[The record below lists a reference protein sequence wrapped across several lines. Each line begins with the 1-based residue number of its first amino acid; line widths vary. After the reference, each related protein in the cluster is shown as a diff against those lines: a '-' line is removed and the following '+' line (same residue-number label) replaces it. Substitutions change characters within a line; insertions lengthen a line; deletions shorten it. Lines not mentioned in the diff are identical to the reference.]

1 MADAYRGL
9 TIQIGGDTTKLSAA
23 LRAAKKAATETQ
35 AQLRLVSKAAR
46 FDPENVTLA
55 ANKLKLMGN
64 VAEDLGAKLK
74 NLDKGFESLEGKK
87 VLSGTVK
94 TVKQLASETENASL
108 AAQQALDRYNKVD
121 AMLERMNATLNKQ
134 AQATGKVSE
143 SFDIRGMGAEH
154 AISELQSIG
163 AITDEQIT
171 KFRHLKTAWRDAFN
185 DKAAKDAVVTLQKMG
200 NDAEATRAELKKLGV
215 DMAALDAPSD
225 IAKTLSSV
233 DDQLAKADANAKY
246 LASDLEKCEAA
257 LRLDPSNMDAARRK
271 MTDLG
276 AATDIANEKAGLLKK
291 KLDAYKSA
299 GIDAAASDMAR
310 LAEEADKANTEYAQS
325 LTALK
330 SMQGRLE
337 QLRAEYTKL
346 GDNPD
351 ETYDTFAK
359 AAAEI
364 QECVSKVD
372 QLKAAE
378 REAASAR
385 ETANAKK
392 EYAELAQEMQQA
404 ESQAKQLASSMERAS
419 SPSNWTHMKTL
430 GMTLSAVLTPAM
442 ERFGSYA
449 LQSATDIDTAYRNMR
464 KTVQGSEGDFQK
476 LKQSALEFSSVNFA
490 SADQILA
497 IQAIGGELGV
507 AIESLDT
514 FAQTASNLDI
524 ATDLDAETAA
534 TALGQLDNI
543 LGDLN
548 ESTMPNF
555 ADSLVRLGNNG
566 ASTESQIL
574 DIATRIGSMASI
586 VGMAT
591 PDMLALSSTIA
602 STGQN
607 AEAAGTAISKTM
619 SFMETAVAAGGSTL
633 SEIAATA
640 NMSAEQFA
648 AAWERRPL
656 EAIMAFIKG
665 LNQLEENGGSADL
678 RLQEL
683 GITAVRQKQAIEGL
697 MQTVKS
703 QNGELSTMEANAK
716 MAADAWNGL
725 SDQWGAAGDAAREA
739 EAKNEGFAGSVQRLK
754 NTAQNAAS
762 EIADSLAPAM
772 DDIADAAAD
781 LYDDFSQASDGTKQF
796 VAAAG
801 VLAAGLGPGLSV
813 IATMGTGLSDVYKK
827 MKSGKEAFNS
837 LTKGVDAARMVL
849 GPMASQADVAAL
861 ATEGLTLKMKAA
873 NVGAKA
879 LNVAT
884 SALKFTIAGLAIGAV
899 AALVGQLIEAKQ
911 REDELAEASVSFA
924 DIQSSVATAAESASG
939 SLDGY
944 ASSLDDVVD
953 AASDALD
960 NTKQLND
967 NIKETFTSIATDGNL
982 LDGYVDVI
990 ERLANKSDLSASEQA
1005 ELKTAVEGYNS
1016 ITGDQ
1021 LSVVDSVNGKIQD
1034 QNGELLENIDM
1045 LRQSAQ
1051 AWIDNAK
1058 AQASQDLL
1066 IEAYKQQA
1074 EAQDAATEAHKRW
1087 QQEQQKL
1094 ENGGASYTDVKAA
1107 AEAYED
1113 ASTALDSAN
1122 DKVKGLEATTTV
1134 ASAAINANLKAA
1146 LEQLPLSAQAAGTD
1160 IGLKL
1165 QEGIDAGKVNVDQ
1178 AAMFLTDGVKTAL
1191 ASLPPEQLANGI
1203 AVAMQLAEGIS
1214 TGSVNPQLA
1223 AGFLVD
1229 AVANQVSTLPA
1240 SMQTAGMN
1248 AVMELATQ
1256 LSNGTVNATEASQLI
1271 AAAVTG
1277 SMDGLPSDLQAK
1289 AGEAVTA
1296 LNSALQGGD
1305 SEAFASG
1312 TLLKD
1317 SAVKGASNLP
1327 SDLGQLG
1334 TDGSERFNS
1343 NLAAGEGGANASG
1356 MTLEQAASAGV
1367 QPVVDNLGTY
1377 GADGGEAFATGVGSA
1392 EGSTSTNASS
1402 LANATE
1408 AAKANNSS
1416 ASGWGSELGR
1426 NFAAGIKSAYQ
1437 WVADAAAS
1445 IAQAAAD
1452 FLHHSK
1458 PKKGPLSEGEEI
1470 WGKHASQNFAKGL
1483 EKGKSDV
1490 AKAAEENAQEVA
1502 DYLAHSQ
1509 PKKGPLSQGEWI
1521 YGYHAAV
1528 NFADG
1533 LLAGKDKVGE
1543 AAKGVAEEADKAFQE
1558 YIDKMIDGYKERGDE
1573 FAEVSTEIAEA
1584 IWGTIAPSIDAVD
1597 YIKPFT
1603 GEVYDSM
1610 KVLEDAGFSLDQYS
1624 DKLED
1629 MAEKKAEWDK
1639 KAAAGLSDSEKESYE
1654 KFLKEYDSF
1663 LQLQGKLT
1671 ASVESMREWQGLYK
1685 MKDTIISTTDA
1696 SENLTQALY
1705 EAGATGATFSQE
1717 FLDYV
1722 SQGGEDAVKA
1732 LKQLTAMGPDALQE
1746 MSDSFRDM
1754 AIAEREA
1761 ELAGREL
1768 YVNSL
1773 AYTDFKTP
1781 KEQLLDY
1788 RETVLDVREAIYSD
1802 DGLSNAF
1809 KMTGTSAEGFAAD
1822 LMSVGMTME
1831 DFKSQYADFTGAVI
1845 NGFSQMT
1852 KYNQTSLE
1860 DWERN
1865 LKLNMAEAQK
1875 WSENLQTV
1883 FSKVPESIDSEAFR
1897 KAILEGGFD
1906 QWGKVIDEMAGQS
1919 SEAIQSYIEL
1929 YNESIKEAQMSGMEA
1944 FKALAP
1950 GEEMVQAMIEGM
1962 KGQQDAL
1969 NGTMAEAAAG
1979 STEALA
1985 ATGPQFYSTGQG
1997 LAGQIAAG
2005 IQSQIDSIAAA
2016 AAATVS
2022 AALAAAR
2029 AEASRAGSIADS
2041 IRASS
2046 VSSHSVSA
2054 ASQMPAAA
2062 SMRSMIAAQAA
2073 APASVRNTSV
2083 SMSFTVN
2090 TQPGQSLDVRQLA
2103 KQVVKIQDREMR
2115 ARGMR

>member
-46 FDPENVTLA
+46 FDPENIALA
-55 ANKLKLMGN
+55 ANRLKLIGN
-64 VAEDLGAKLK
+64 VAEDLGAKLRTSK
-74 NLDKGFESLEGKK
+74 EGLRQLGNTKMD
-87 VLSGTVK
+87 GAVK
-94 TVKQLASETENASL
+94 SIKQVASETENAAL
-108 AAQQALDRYNKVD
+108 AAQHAHDRYNKVD
-121 AMLERMNATLNKQ
+121 AMLERLNTTLNKQ
-134 AQATGKVSE
+134 AKFAGADKD
-143 SFDIRGMGAEH
+143 FDVRKMGVDE
-154 AISELQSIG
+154 AIASLKELN
-163 AITDEQIT
+163 AITIDQADEL
-171 KFRHLKTAWRDAFN
+171 RYLKALWHEAFD
-185 DKAAKDAVVTLQKMG
+185 DKAIKDKVV
-200 NDAEATRAELKKLGV
+200 EFKKLSNEV
-215 DMAALDAPSD
+215 DATEAEIKKLSSDMASLSEPTGISKGFSSLD
-225 IAKTLSSV
+225 K
-233 DDQLAKADANAKY
+233 QLAQVDAQAKY
-246 LASDLEKCEAA
+246 LSSDLEKCEAA

-271 MTDLG
+271 MADLG
-276 AATDIANEKAGLLKK
+276 ASADLAAQKATLLKK
-291 KLDAYKSA
+291 KLDGYESS
-299 GIDAAASDMAR
+299 GISAAASEMGDLTKAAVEANAAY
-310 LAEEADKANTEYAQS
+310 AES
-325 LTALK
+325 LSALK
-330 SMQGRLE
+330 TMQGRLSQLKAE
-337 QLRAEYTKL
+337 QQNMSDDPKTTSAQYEALSSEIAECESQVK
-346 GDNPD
+346 
-351 ETYDTFAK
+351 
-359 AAAEI
+359 
-364 QECVSKVD
+364 

-378 REAASAR
+378 RETASAR

-404 ESQAKQLASSMERAS
+404 ESQAKHLASSMEQVQR
-419 SPSNWTHMKTL
+419 PSNWTHLKTL

-640 NMSAEQFA
+640 NMSADQFA
-648 AAWERRPL
+648 AAWEKRPL
-656 EAIMAFIKG
+656 EAITAFIKG

-703 QNGELSTMEANAK
+703 QNGELSVMDANAQ

-762 EIADSLAPAM
+762 EIADALAPAM

-827 MKSGKEAFNS
+827 LKDGKKAFS
-837 LTKGVDAARMVL
+837 QLTKGVDAARMVL

-873 NVGAKA
+873 NIGAKA

-967 NIKETFTSIATDGNL
+967 NIKETFTSIATDGKL
-982 LDGYVDVI
+982 LDGYVDAI

-1256 LSNGTVNATEASQLI
+1256 LSNGTVSATEASQLI

-1277 SMDGLPSDLQAK
+1277 SMDGLPAGLQAK

-1296 LNSALQGGD
+1296 LNSALQGGG

-1312 TLLKD
+1312 SLLKD

-1334 TDGSERFNS
+1334 TDGSEQFNS

-1367 QPVVDNLGTY
+1367 QPVVENLGTY
-1377 GADGGEAFATGVGSA
+1377 GTEGGENFASGVGSA
-1392 EGSTSTNASS
+1392 EGSTSTSASS
-1402 LANATE
+1402 LATATE

-1416 ASGWGSELGR
+1416 ASGWGSELGE

-1437 WVADAAAS
+1437 SVVDAASS
-1445 IAQAAAD
+1445 IAGAVAA

-1458 PKKGPLSEGEEI
+1458 PDKGPLSEGEEI
-1470 WGKHASQNFAKGL
+1470 WGKHASQNFANGL
-1483 EKGKSDV
+1483 EKGKSEV
-1490 AKAAEENAQEVA
+1490 AKAAEANAQEVA

-1533 LLAGKDKVGE
+1533 LYSGVDE
-1543 AAKGVAEEADKAFQE
+1543 AANAAESVADAAEKEFQE
-1558 YIDKMIDGYKERGDE
+1558 YIDKMIAGYEKRGDE
-1573 FAEVSTEIAEA
+1573 MIEVSTEIADA
-1584 IWGTIAPSIDAVD
+1584 IWGVFLPMANAEEYV
-1597 YIKPFT
+1597 KPFT
-1603 GEVYDSM
+1603 GAVYDSM
-1610 KVLEDAGFSLDQYS
+1610 KVLEGAGMTLDQYAS
-1624 DKLED
+1624 KMED
-1629 MAEKKAEWDK
+1629 MAEKKADWDK
-1639 KAAAGLSDSEKESYE
+1639 KMAASDVSDSTKESYADFME
-1654 KFLKEYDSF
+1654 EYNEFLA
-1663 LQLQGKLT
+1663 LQSKLS
-1671 ASVESMREWQGLYK
+1671 ASMEDMREWQGLYK
-1685 MKDTIISTTDA
+1685 MKDTLISSTTA
-1696 SENLTQALY
+1696 SEDLADALWDA
-1705 EAGATGATFSQE
+1705 EQSGATFSKE

-1722 SQGGEDAVKA
+1722 ADGGEDAVKA
-1732 LKQLTAMGPDALQE
+1732 LRQLTAMGPDALQE

-1754 AIAEREA
+1754 AIAEKEA
-1761 ELAGREL
+1761 EVNAKSL

-1773 AYTDFKTP
+1773 AHTNFKTQR
-1781 KEQLLDY
+1781 EQMLEFRD
-1788 RETVLDVREAIYSD
+1788 TVLDVREAMYSD
-1802 DGLSNAF
+1802 EGLSNAF

-1822 LMSVGMTME
+1822 LMSVGMTMD
-1831 DFKSQYADFTGAVI
+1831 DFKSQYADFTSAVS

-1865 LKLNMAEAQK
+1865 LKLNMAEAQE
-1875 WSENLQTV
+1875 WSKNLQEV
-1883 FSKVPESIDSEAFR
+1883 FAKVPESIDSEAFR

-1906 QWGKVIDEMAGQS
+1906 TWGKVIDEMAQQTP
-1919 SEAIQSYIEL
+1919 EQIAKYIEL
-1929 YNESIKEAQMSGMEA
+1929 YNESMKEAQISGIEA

-1950 GEEMVQAMIEGM
+1950 GEEMVQAIIDGM
-1962 KGQQDAL
+1962 GEKQDDL
-1969 NGTMAEAAAG
+1969 NGAVTDASGNAVIEMLNTAPQWQAAG
-1979 STEALA
+1979 ASVAGALV
-1985 ATGPQFYSTGQG
+1985 P
-1997 LAGQIAAG
+1997 G
-2005 IQSQIDSIAAA
+2005 IMSQANAIAAA
-2016 AAATVS
+2016 AAAVVS
-2022 AALAAAR
+2022 QA
-2029 AEASRAGSIADS
+2029 IA
-2041 IRASS
+2041 
-2046 VSSHSVSA
+2046 
-2054 ASQMPAAA
+2054 
-2062 SMRSMIAAQAA
+2062 AAQAA
-2073 APASVRNTSV
+2073 ASGAAAAGQAAAASYKASAQRAASPMMMAAQAAPSISTANTV
-2083 SMSFTVN
+2083 NMTFTVN
-2090 TQPGQSLDVRQLA
+2090 QQPGQSLDVRQLA

>member
-46 FDPENVTLA
+46 FDPENVALA
-55 ANKLKLMGN
+55 AKKLKLMGN
-64 VAEDLGAKLK
+64 VAEDLGAKLRTSK
-74 NLDKGFESLEGKK
+74 EGLRQLGNTKMD
-87 VLSGTVK
+87 GAVK
-94 TVKQLASETENASL
+94 SIKQVASETENAAL
-108 AAQQALDRYNKVD
+108 AAQHAHDRYNKVD
-121 AMLERMNATLNKQ
+121 AMLERLNTTLNKQ
-134 AQATGKVSE
+134 AKFAGADKD
-143 SFDIRGMGAEH
+143 FDVRKMGVDE
-154 AISELQSIG
+154 AIASLKELN
-163 AITDEQIT
+163 AITIDQADEL
-171 KFRHLKTAWRDAFN
+171 RYLKALWHEAFD
-185 DKAAKDAVVTLQKMG
+185 DKAIKDKV
-200 NDAEATRAELKKLGV
+200 AEFKKLSNEIDATEAEIKKLSS
-215 DMAALDAPSD
+215 DMASLSEPTGISKGFSSLD
-225 IAKTLSSV
+225 KQLSQV
-233 DDQLAKADANAKY
+233 DAQAKY
-246 LASDLEKCEAA
+246 LSSDLEKCETS

-271 MTDLG
+271 MADLG
-276 AATDIANEKAGLLKK
+276 ASADLAAQKAALLKK
-291 KLDAYKSA
+291 KLDGYESS
-299 GIDAAASDMAR
+299 GISAAASEMGDLTKAAVEANAAY
-310 LAEEADKANTEYAQS
+310 AES
-325 LTALK
+325 LSALK
-330 SMQGRLE
+330 TMQGRLSQLKAE
-337 QLRAEYTKL
+337 QQNMSDDPKTTSAQYEALSSEIAECESQVK
-346 GDNPD
+346 
-351 ETYDTFAK
+351 
-359 AAAEI
+359 
-364 QECVSKVD
+364 

-378 REAASAR
+378 ESAASAR

-507 AIESLDT
+507 ATESLDT

-586 VGMAT
+586 VGMTT

-640 NMSAEQFA
+640 NMSADQFA
-648 AAWERRPL
+648 AAWEKRPL
-656 EAIMAFIKG
+656 EAITAFIKG

-703 QNGELSTMEANAK
+703 QNGELSVMDANAQ

-827 MKSGKEAFNS
+827 LKDGKKAFS
-837 LTKGVDAARMVL
+837 QLTKGVDAARIVL

-899 AALVGQLIEAKQ
+899 AVLVGQLIELKQKSDLVDAAFKDVRDIVPQASGSIDGAKDSV
-911 REDELAEASVSFA
+911 DELASSYEDLLRDMKRSNEQFKTDMEQTAQTDRQLSNYIDTIEELGNKGNLTAGEQARLNEAVQGYK
-924 DIQSSVATAAESASG
+924 DITGDTSDIIDNQTGALQVNTEELRNNARAWSDKAKAE
-939 SLDGY
+939 GY
-944 ASSLDDVVD
+944 ASY
-953 AASDALD
+953 AASKYAEYADAQLKMDEATQAVAEAQERYNEALDAYNKAEGWDKNVTKRNDLLEAERNLEQAKQLLGDTEEQALQTKSAADEASISSAVLASNLSSELKDSIMAMGPEAMEYGFNIATSLQQGIESGAIGLPDALAFI
-960 NTKQLND
+960 NTGVTSAFAALPPSMYEKGSEAMMSLVQAMNDKQ
-967 NIKETFTSIATDGNL
+967 
-982 LDGYVDVI
+982 
-990 ERLANKSDLSASEQA
+990 LSASEASTLIMAAVNGTFDSLPEDLRGKATAALNSFVA
-1005 ELKTAVEGYNS
+1005 ELANTQSVTDATGKVKSDAVAGLNGIEGEFGKK
-1016 ITGDQ
+1016 GD
-1021 LSVVDSVNGKIQD
+1021 DSSTS
-1034 QNGELLENIDM
+1034 L
-1045 LRQSAQ
+1045 
-1051 AWIDNAK
+1051 
-1058 AQASQDLL
+1058 
-1066 IEAYKQQA
+1066 A
-1074 EAQDAATEAHKRW
+1074 EA
-1087 QQEQQKL
+1087 
-1094 ENGGASYTDVKAA
+1094 
-1107 AEAYED
+1107 
-1113 ASTALDSAN
+1113 
-1122 DKVKGLEATTTV
+1122 
-1134 ASAAINANLKAA
+1134 
-1146 LEQLPLSAQAAGTD
+1146 LSAGGPLVNQSSATLMEAC
-1160 IGLKL
+1160 L
-1165 QEGIDAGKVNVDQ
+1165 EGID
-1178 AAMFLTDGVKTAL
+1178 
-1191 ASLPPEQLANGI
+1191 P
-1203 AVAMQLAEGIS
+1203 VA
-1214 TGSVNPQLA
+1214 
-1223 AGFLVD
+1223 
-1229 AVANQVSTLPA
+1229 A
-1240 SMQTAGMN
+1240 SM
-1248 AVMELATQ
+1248 TQ
-1256 LSNGTVNATEASQLI
+1256 KGTE
-1271 AAAVTG
+1271 G
-1277 SMDGLPSDLQAK
+1277 
-1289 AGEAVTA
+1289 GE
-1296 LNSALQGGD
+1296 N
-1305 SEAFASG
+1305 FAS
-1312 TLLKD
+1312 
-1317 SAVKGASNLP
+1317 
-1327 SDLGQLG
+1327 
-1334 TDGSERFNS
+1334 
-1343 NLAAGEGGANASG
+1343 
-1356 MTLEQAASAGV
+1356 
-1367 QPVVDNLGTY
+1367 
-1377 GADGGEAFATGVGSA
+1377 GVGSA
-1392 EGSTSTNASS
+1392 EGSTYSSAES
-1402 LANATE
+1402 LASATE
-1408 AAKANNSS
+1408 AAKNNNGN
-1416 ASGWGSELGR
+1416 ASWWGEELGR
-1426 NFAAGIKSAYQ
+1426 NFAAGIKAAYQ

-1483 EKGKSDV
+1483 EKGKSEV
-1490 AKAAEENAQEVA
+1490 AKAAEANAQEVA

-1543 AAKGVAEEADKAFQE
+1543 AAKGVAEEADAAFQA
-1558 YIDKMIDGYKERGDE
+1558 YIDQMIAGYKERGDE

-1685 MKDTIISTTDA
+1685 MKDTIISTTGA
-1696 SENLTQALY
+1696 SEDLTQALY

-1761 ELAGREL
+1761 ELASREL

-1773 AYTDFKTP
+1773 AYTDFSTP
-1781 KEQLLDY
+1781 RSQLLDY
-1788 RETVLDVREAIYSD
+1788 RETVLDVREAMYSD
-1802 DGLSNAF
+1802 EGLSNAF

-1831 DFKSQYADFTGAVI
+1831 DFKSQYADFTSAVS

-1865 LKLNMAEAQK
+1865 LKLNMAEAQE
-1875 WSENLQTV
+1875 WSKNLQEV
-1883 FSKVPESIDSEAFR
+1883 FAKVPESIDSEAFR

-1906 QWGKVIDEMAGQS
+1906 TWGKVIDEMAQQTP
-1919 SEAIQSYIEL
+1919 EQIAKYIEL
-1929 YNESIKEAQMSGMEA
+1929 YNESMKEAQISGIEA

-1950 GEEMVQAMIEGM
+1950 GEEMVQAIIDGM
-1962 KGQQDAL
+1962 GEKQDDL
-1969 NGTMAEAAAG
+1969 NGAVTDASGNAVIEMLNTAPQWQSAG
-1979 STEALA
+1979 ATVAGALV
-1985 ATGPQFYSTGQG
+1985 P
-1997 LAGQIAAG
+1997 G
-2005 IQSQIDSIAAA
+2005 IMSQANAIAAA
-2016 AAATVS
+2016 AAAVVS
-2022 AALAAAR
+2022 QA
-2029 AEASRAGSIADS
+2029 IA
-2041 IRASS
+2041 
-2046 VSSHSVSA
+2046 
-2054 ASQMPAAA
+2054 
-2062 SMRSMIAAQAA
+2062 AAQAA
-2073 APASVRNTSV
+2073 ASGAAAAGQSAAASYKASAQRAASPMMMAAQAAPNISTSNTV
-2083 SMSFTVN
+2083 NMTFTVN
-2090 TQPGQSLDVRQLA
+2090 QQPGQSLDVRQLA

>member
-121 AMLERMNATLNKQ
+121 AMLERMNVTLNKQ

-225 IAKTLSSV
+225 IAKSLSPV

-246 LASDLEKCEAA
+246 LSSDLEKCEAA

-276 AATDIANEKAGLLKK
+276 AAADIANEKAGLLKK

-299 GIDAAASDMAR
+299 GVDAVASDMAR

-330 SMQGRLE
+330 TMQGRLE
-337 QLRAEYTKL
+337 QLRAEYTRL

-378 REAASAR
+378 RETASAR

-404 ESQAKQLASSMERAS
+404 ESQAKHLASSMERAS

-507 AIESLDT
+507 ATESLDT

-640 NMSAEQFA
+640 NMSADQFA
-648 AAWERRPL
+648 AAWEKRPL
-656 EAIMAFIKG
+656 EAITAFIKG

-703 QNGELSTMEANAK
+703 QNGELSVMDANAQ

-827 MKSGKEAFNS
+827 LKNGKKAFS
-837 LTKGVDAARMVL
+837 QLTKGVDAARMVL

-873 NVGAKA
+873 NIGANLMKTGLLGLKVAAVTLAVAGIGVLVAKQMEMERHQQLVNDA
-879 LNVAT
+879 LT
-884 SALKFTIAGLAIGAV
+884 SAESIVEGAG
-899 AALVGQLIEAKQ
+899 
-911 REDELAEASVSFA
+911 ASY
-924 DIQSSVATAAESASG
+924 ESAASG
-939 SLDGY
+939 IDTMRHASEETLRSL
-944 ASSLDDVVD
+944 
-953 AASDALD
+953 
-960 NTKQLND
+960 KELND
-967 NIKETFTSIATDGNL
+967 QLKSDMDEMAANEGTLDSYVDTIEELGNKGNL
-982 LDGYVDVI
+982 TAY
-990 ERLANKSDLSASEQA
+990 EQ
-1005 ELKTAVEGYNS
+1005 EKLKLAVEGYNS
-1016 ITGDQ
+1016 ITGD
-1021 LSVVDSVNGKIQD
+1021 SVGITD
-1034 QNGELLENIDM
+1034 
-1045 LRQSAQ
+1045 AQ
-1051 AWIDNAK
+1051 TGALTRNTDEIRRN
-1058 AQASQDLL
+1058 
-1066 IEAYKQQA
+1066 A
-1074 EAQDAATEAHKRW
+1074 EAWKERAK
-1087 QQEQQKL
+1087 
-1094 ENGGASYTDVKAA
+1094 
-1107 AEAYED
+1107 AEAYAEYAKEYAKEQAD
-1113 ASTALDSAN
+1113 AEMKLAEAKDQLAQAQMDYNKAVTDAKNANTAGDADAAMEAASRAEQLAEKISNLKQNIGEIEGTAIKAGDSFDYFTNKAAIAGAAIDTQLKASLENLPTEMQPIGLNMAVALQRGIDEGSISVDDAVRRLNELSTLRISELPGQLKPYAVQAMDAI
-1122 DKVKGLEATTTV
+1122 
-1134 ASAAINANLKAA
+1134 SAAITDGTVDVDTAMQMLVEVAKTPPAELPALFEKYGVQMPEEMAAAIEANASLVGSASATVSNKALGPIQGAAGATYGLGVDFVYGYAAGLTDNVAINSVVSSAAAIAKNA
-1146 LEQLPLSAQAAGTD
+1146 LAAVKSAQNSNSPSKESAKLGVDFGDGYALGITD
-1160 IGLKL
+1160 
-1165 QEGIDAGKVNVDQ
+1165 
-1178 AAMFLTDGVKTAL
+1178 
-1191 ASLPPEQLANGI
+1191 
-1203 AVAMQLAEGIS
+1203 
-1214 TGSVNPQLA
+1214 TG
-1223 AGFLVD
+1223 D
-1229 AVANQVSTLPA
+1229 
-1240 SMQTAGMN
+1240 
-1248 AVMELATQ
+1248 
-1256 LSNGTVNATEASQLI
+1256 
-1271 AAAVTG
+1271 
-1277 SMDGLPSDLQAK
+1277 K
-1289 AGEAVTA
+1289 AGEA
-1296 LNSALQGGD
+1296 
-1305 SEAFASG
+1305 
-1312 TLLKD
+1312 
-1317 SAVKGASNLP
+1317 
-1327 SDLGQLG
+1327 
-1334 TDGSERFNS
+1334 
-1343 NLAAGEGGANASG
+1343 
-1356 MTLEQAASAGV
+1356 
-1367 QPVVDNLGTY
+1367 
-1377 GADGGEAFATGVGSA
+1377 GGE
-1392 EGSTSTNASS
+1392 
-1402 LANATE
+1402 LAN
-1408 AAKANNSS
+1408 
-1416 ASGWGSELGR
+1416 
-1426 NFAAGIKSAYQ
+1426 
-1437 WVADAAAS
+1437 
-1445 IAQAAAD
+1445 IA
-1452 FLHHSK
+1452 L
-1458 PKKGPLSEGEEI
+1458 
-1470 WGKHASQNFAKGL
+1470 
-1483 EKGKSDV
+1483 
-1490 AKAAEENAQEVA
+1490 
-1502 DYLAHSQ
+1502 LA
-1509 PKKGPLSQGEWI
+1509 LDTTSQGSWTS
-1521 YGYHAAV
+1521 GYHAAV

-1533 LLAGKDKVGE
+1533 LYSGVDD
-1543 AAKGVAEEADKAFQE
+1543 AANAAESVADAAEKEFQE
-1558 YIDKMIDGYKERGDE
+1558 YIDKMIAGYEKRGDE
-1573 FAEVSTEIAEA
+1573 MIEVSTEMAEA
-1584 IWGTIAPSIDAVD
+1584 IWGVFLPMANAEEYV
-1597 YIKPFT
+1597 KPFT
-1603 GEVYDSM
+1603 GAVYDSM
-1610 KVLEDAGFSLDQYS
+1610 KVLESAGMTLDQYAS
-1624 DKLED
+1624 KMED
-1629 MAEKKAEWDK
+1629 MAEKKADWDK
-1639 KAAAGLSDSEKESYE
+1639 KMAASDVSDSTKESYADFME
-1654 KFLKEYDSF
+1654 EYNEFLA
-1663 LQLQGKLT
+1663 LQSKLS
-1671 ASVESMREWQGLYK
+1671 ASMEDMHEWQGLYK
-1685 MKDTIISTTDA
+1685 MKDTLISSTTA
-1696 SENLTQALY
+1696 SEDLADALWD
-1705 EAGATGATFSQE
+1705 AGQSGATFSKE

-1722 SQGGEDAVKA
+1722 ADGGEDAVKA
-1732 LKQLTAMGPDALQE
+1732 LRQLTAMGPDALQE

-1754 AIAEREA
+1754 AIAEKEA
-1761 ELAGREL
+1761 EVNAKSL

-1773 AYTDFKTP
+1773 AHTNFKTQR
-1781 KEQLLDY
+1781 EQMLEF
-1788 RETVLDVREAIYSD
+1788 RSTVLDVREALYSD
-1802 DGLSNAF
+1802 DGLTQAF
-1809 KMTGTSAEGFAAD
+1809 KYTGTSAEGFAAD

-1831 DFKSQYADFTGAVI
+1831 DFKSKYSDFTSAVS

-1865 LKLNMAEAQK
+1865 LKLNMAEAQE
-1875 WSENLQTV
+1875 WSKNLQEV
-1883 FSKVPESIDSEAFR
+1883 FAKVPESIDSEAFR

-1906 QWGKVIDEMAGQS
+1906 TWGKVIDEMAQQTP
-1919 SEAIQSYIEL
+1919 EQIAKYIEL
-1929 YNESIKEAQMSGMEA
+1929 YNESMKEAQISGIEA

-1950 GEEMVQAMIEGM
+1950 GEEMVQAIIDGM
-1962 KGQQDAL
+1962 GEKQDDL
-1969 NGTMAEAAAG
+1969 NGAVTDASGNAVIEMLNTAPQWESAG
-1979 STEALA
+1979 ATVAGALV
-1985 ATGPQFYSTGQG
+1985 P
-1997 LAGQIAAG
+1997 G
-2005 IQSQIDSIAAA
+2005 IMSQANAIAAA
-2016 AAATVS
+2016 AAAVVS
-2022 AALAAAR
+2022 QA
-2029 AEASRAGSIADS
+2029 IA
-2041 IRASS
+2041 
-2046 VSSHSVSA
+2046 
-2054 ASQMPAAA
+2054 
-2062 SMRSMIAAQAA
+2062 AAQAA
-2073 APASVRNTSV
+2073 ASGAAAAGQAAAASYKASAQRASSPMMMAAQAAPNISTANTV
-2083 SMSFTVN
+2083 NMTFTVKQ
-2090 TQPGQSLDVRQLA
+2090 QPGQSLDVRQLA

>member
-154 AISELQSIG
+154 AISALRSIG
-163 AITDEQIT
+163 AITDDQIT

-225 IAKTLSSV
+225 IAKSLSSV

-246 LASDLEKCEAA
+246 LASDLEKCETA

-276 AATDIANEKAGLLKK
+276 AAADIANEKAGLLKK

-330 SMQGRLE
+330 TMQGRLE
-337 QLRAEYTKL
+337 QLRAEYTRL

-404 ESQAKQLASSMERAS
+404 ESQAKHLASSMERAS

-507 AIESLDT
+507 ATESLDT

-586 VGMAT
+586 VGMTT

-640 NMSAEQFA
+640 NMSADQFA
-648 AAWERRPL
+648 AAWEKRPL
-656 EAIMAFIKG
+656 EAITAFIKG

-703 QNGELSTMEANAK
+703 QNGELSVMDANAQ

-813 IATMGTGLSDVYKK
+813 LATMGTGLSDLFKK

-873 NVGAKA
+873 NIGAKA

-899 AALVGQLIEAKQ
+899 AVLVGQLIELKQKSDLVDAAFKDVRDIVPQASGSIDGAKDSV
-911 REDELAEASVSFA
+911 DELASSYEDLLRDMKGSNEQFKTDIEQTAQTDRQLSNYIDTIEELGNKGNLTAGEQARLNEAVQGYK
-924 DIQSSVATAAESASG
+924 DITGDTRDIIDNQTGALQVNTEELRNNARAWSDKAKAE
-939 SLDGY
+939 GY
-944 ASSLDDVVD
+944 ASY
-953 AASDALD
+953 AASKYAEYADAQLKMDEATQAVAEAQERYNEALDAYNKAEGWDKNVTKRNDLLEAERNLEQAKQLLGDTEEQALQTKSAADEASISSAVLASNLSSELKDSIMAMGPEAMEYGYNIATSLQQGIESGAIGLPDALAFI
-960 NTKQLND
+960 NTGVTSAFAALPPSMYEKGSEAMMSLVQAMNDKQ
-967 NIKETFTSIATDGNL
+967 
-982 LDGYVDVI
+982 
-990 ERLANKSDLSASEQA
+990 LSASEASTLIMAAVNGTFDSLPEDLRGKATAALNSFVA
-1005 ELKTAVEGYNS
+1005 ELANTQSVTDA
-1016 ITGDQ
+1016 TG
-1021 LSVVDSVNGKIQD
+1021 
-1034 QNGELLENIDM
+1034 
-1045 LRQSAQ
+1045 
-1051 AWIDNAK
+1051 
-1058 AQASQDLL
+1058 
-1066 IEAYKQQA
+1066 
-1074 EAQDAATEAHKRW
+1074 
-1087 QQEQQKL
+1087 
-1094 ENGGASYTDVKAA
+1094 
-1107 AEAYED
+1107 
-1113 ASTALDSAN
+1113 
-1122 DKVKGLEATTTV
+1122 KVK
-1134 ASAAINANLKAA
+1134 S
-1146 LEQLPLSAQAAGTD
+1146 
-1160 IGLKL
+1160 
-1165 QEGIDAGKVNVDQ
+1165 
-1178 AAMFLTDGVKTAL
+1178 
-1191 ASLPPEQLANGI
+1191 
-1203 AVAMQLAEGIS
+1203 
-1214 TGSVNPQLA
+1214 
-1223 AGFLVD
+1223 D
-1229 AVANQVSTLPA
+1229 AVAGLNGIEGEFGKKGDDSSTSLAEALSAGGPLVNQSSATLMEACLEGVDPVAA
-1240 SMQTAGMN
+1240 SM
-1248 AVMELATQ
+1248 TQ
-1256 LSNGTVNATEASQLI
+1256 KGTE
-1271 AAAVTG
+1271 G
-1277 SMDGLPSDLQAK
+1277 
-1289 AGEAVTA
+1289 GE
-1296 LNSALQGGD
+1296 N
-1305 SEAFASG
+1305 FAS
-1312 TLLKD
+1312 
-1317 SAVKGASNLP
+1317 
-1327 SDLGQLG
+1327 
-1334 TDGSERFNS
+1334 
-1343 NLAAGEGGANASG
+1343 
-1356 MTLEQAASAGV
+1356 
-1367 QPVVDNLGTY
+1367 
-1377 GADGGEAFATGVGSA
+1377 GVGSA
-1392 EGSTSTNASS
+1392 EGSTYSSAES
-1402 LANATE
+1402 LASATE
-1408 AAKANNSS
+1408 AAKNNNGN
-1416 ASGWGSELGR
+1416 ASWWGEELGR
-1426 NFAAGIKSAYQ
+1426 NFAAGIKAAYQ
-1437 WVADAAAS
+1437 WVADAASS

-1483 EKGKSDV
+1483 EKGKSEV
-1490 AKAAEENAQEVA
+1490 AKAAEANAQEVA

-1521 YGYHAAV
+1521 FGYHAAV

-1533 LLAGKDKVGE
+1533 LYSGVDE
-1543 AAKGVAEEADKAFQE
+1543 AANAAESVADAAEKEFQE
-1558 YIDKMIDGYKERGDE
+1558 YIDKMIAGYEKRGDE
-1573 FAEVSTEIAEA
+1573 MIEVSTEIADA
-1584 IWGTIAPSIDAVD
+1584 IWGVFLPMANAEEYV
-1597 YIKPFT
+1597 KPFT
-1603 GEVYDSM
+1603 GAVYDSM
-1610 KVLEDAGFSLDQYS
+1610 KVLEGAGMTLDQYAS
-1624 DKLED
+1624 KMED
-1629 MAEKKAEWDK
+1629 MAEKKADWDK
-1639 KAAAGLSDSEKESYE
+1639 KMAASDVSDSTKESYADFME
-1654 KFLKEYDSF
+1654 EYNEFLAMQS
-1663 LQLQGKLT
+1663 KLS
-1671 ASVESMREWQGLYK
+1671 ASMEDMREWQGLYK
-1685 MKDTIISTTDA
+1685 MKDTLISSTTA
-1696 SENLTQALY
+1696 SEDLADALWD
-1705 EAGATGATFSQE
+1705 AGQSGATFSKE

-1722 SQGGEDAVKA
+1722 ADGGEDAVKA

-1754 AIAEREA
+1754 AIAEKEA
-1761 ELAGREL
+1761 EVNAKSL

-1773 AYTDFKTP
+1773 AHTNFKTQR
-1781 KEQLLDY
+1781 EQMLEFRD
-1788 RETVLDVREAIYSD
+1788 TVLDVREAMYSD
-1802 DGLSNAF
+1802 EGLSNAF

-1831 DFKSQYADFTGAVI
+1831 DFKSQYADFTSAVS

-1865 LKLNMAEAQK
+1865 LKLNMAEAQE
-1875 WSENLQTV
+1875 WSKNLQEV
-1883 FSKVPESIDSEAFR
+1883 FAKVPESIDSEAFR

-1906 QWGKVIDEMAGQS
+1906 TWGKVIDEMAQQTP
-1919 SEAIQSYIEL
+1919 EQIAKYIEL
-1929 YNESIKEAQMSGMEA
+1929 YNESMKEAQISGIEA

-1950 GEEMVQAMIEGM
+1950 GEEMVQAIIDGM
-1962 KGQQDAL
+1962 GEKQDDL
-1969 NGTMAEAAAG
+1969 NGAVTDASGNAVIEMLNTAPQWQSAG
-1979 STEALA
+1979 ATVAGALVPGIMSQA
-1985 ATGPQFYSTGQG
+1985 NA
-1997 LAGQIAAG
+1997 IA
-2005 IQSQIDSIAAA
+2005 SAAA
-2016 AAATVS
+2016 AVVS
-2022 AALAAAR
+2022 QA
-2029 AEASRAGSIADS
+2029 IA
-2041 IRASS
+2041 
-2046 VSSHSVSA
+2046 
-2054 ASQMPAAA
+2054 
-2062 SMRSMIAAQAA
+2062 AAQAA
-2073 APASVRNTSV
+2073 ASGAAAAGQAAAASYKASAQRAASPMMMAAQAAPNISTANTV
-2083 SMSFTVN
+2083 NMTFTVN
-2090 TQPGQSLDVRQLA
+2090 QQPGQSLDVRQLA